1 MPECLIEFKKVT
13 IALNEKSIL
22 SQVSFCLSEHQQCVL
37 VGKSGSGKST
47 IIKTMLGVYRPA
59 KGEIFFKGNPV
70 SAHNIST
77 LRHHAAYIGQE
88 PVLGAPTIY
97 EAMMLPFSFKAH
109 RHLTPQKEKIEKL
122 LESFHLNAGILSQ
135 KTSDVSGGEKQRL
148 AIARALLLGKTF
160 FLCDEVTSALDPESK
175 TVVMDQLFQPN
186 HTILS
191 VSHDPDW
198 LARCHRKWLVQSGTL
213 TAHHHD

>member
-1 MPECLIEFKKVT
+1 MPECLIEFKKVQ
-13 IALNEKSIL
+13 IELNQKPIIN
-22 SQVSFCLSEHQQCVL
+22 QVSFCLSESQQSVL

-47 IIKTMLGVYRPA
+47 ILKTLLGVYQPNE
-59 KGEIFFKGNPV
+59 GEIFFKGNPLDQ
-70 SAHNIST
+70 HTIKT
-77 LRHHAAYIGQE
+77 LRHQAAYIGQE
-88 PVLGAPTIY
+88 PVLGAPTIH

-109 RHLTPQKEKIEKL
+109 RHLTPKKEEIDDL
-122 LESFHLNAGILSQ
+122 LKTFHVDPGILNQ
-135 KTSDVSGGEKQRL
+135 RTSDVSGGEKQRL

-175 TVVMDQLFQPN
+175 SVVMDQLFKPG

-198 LARCHRKWLVQSGTL
+198 LARCQTQWLVQSGTL
-213 TAHHHD
+213 TAQHHD